1 MGARN
6 GSKPGSKSK
15 SVKARRVE
23 LNPEELRTL
32 LAACTMYRYSVP
44 SYLASNQSKLRLI
57 KTVIRKL
64 S

>member
-1 MGARN
+1 MVEEAN
-6 GSKPGSKSK
+6 SKAGK
-15 SVKARRVE
+15 VRRVD

-32 LAACTMYRYSVP
+32 LAACTMYRHSVP
-44 SYLASNQSKLRLI
+44 SYLACNQSKLRLI